1 MLSLVTNLCNLFNTF
16 NFDAGSLGAGL
27 GIQARMNTAS
37 QEFTLR
43 QAEINFKID
52 RQSLHRQDLRD
63 LVGVT
68 TGRMDIFLLVGTLL
82 LTFCITWY
90 SGLTS
95 GSGQPEWFQA
105 LFLIHNFCAVG
116 YLVFCVWLAMH
127 ASIASSAVG
136 VRLLTGWARLSIP
149 RWEDLQSL
157 KVPLFPVMDKAQ
169 ELGAQLQQRFMG
181 SSASAAPVAVA
192 TDSASSVLPPGSSG
206 AVTAVDMLSSAM
218 AQTKMKP
225 LPEDPDHLRRYLE
238 EQKRWISYD
247 AHSRL
252 CMSLGMNQ
260 MLQAL
265 SYHIVG
271 TVIDKS
277 RPAAV
282 FCFFGVKILG
292 GLLLKLDTR
301 DEVHTWKLNATVV
314 FFFLL
319 PGVFAGL
326 ALWIF
331 KDRWWQSYVALP
343 SFILHA
349 CFLARIGLEIQP
361 KSTDSGNVS
370 LPMQMRTVHYINII
384 DPDHNR
390 TASVVSSDLRN
401 IIRNLRTAR
410 TELAI
415 AVDHVMEDEVR
426 KGCHSDRNGNE
437 KLRALNRTVADR
449 SELLQNYYDVS
460 DNKMARQEVELAQ
473 QSLDRYELW
482 TRAPEVLETLN
493 AMRSKEVTS
502 KLKPEQREAL
512 ERSYEAFLKHSQ
524 DFKLGLGSADENSP
538 EDAHNMSSLSQVT
551 ASLRARSDGTAR
563 ESSNS
568 GPSSNGL
575 RSVLLS
581 EDPQSQQMEME
592 TYVGSFHTGRVA
604 YKRDALSEWEGNLSR
619 LTERSSNMAHTA
631 TDDAQAEVEVGK
643 PTHNQYYVPPDKV
656 PGKVVR
662 YFTLGVAWWWV
673 LSAVWHAAVPLK
685 NRLKASPPLVELSSV
700 NTTWPQPE
708 SLFEVASLHCQGSD
722 TLFLRDQFTFFATS
736 ARHDGSLGVEEMSD
750 VSGPTLLCRQG
761 HCETLSPAGTDVW
774 KLEPLSQTTAS
785 STPVGSKVSAVW
797 GCSLAEMCETIWVS
811 HWDGSDVV
819 VLKLMLNQMGRW
831 RVRRQSRL
839 PVSCAG
845 CPHERYGDVSALQLG
860 SNGKSLAVLFDNGAR
875 LDGWDTVSGQLLG
888 RWRFETAHSSM
899 CHDGHRLFA
908 VRRGKFSP
916 VLEVALLP
924 GSLVDHVHTTV
935 SPVRPIRME
944 A

>member
-43 QAEINFKID
+43 QAEINFKIE

-82 LTFCITWY
+82 LTFCIGWY
-90 SGLTS
+90 SNLNS
-95 GSGQPEWFQA
+95 DSGQPEWFQA

-149 RWEDLQSL
+149 RWEDLQAL
-157 KVPLFPVMDKAQ
+157 KVPLFPVMGKAQ

-192 TDSASSVLPPGSSG
+192 TDSASSVPPPASSG
-206 AVTAVDMLSSAM
+206 ALTAVDMLSSAM

-301 DEVHTWKLNATVV
+301 DEVHTWKLNASVV
-314 FFFLL
+314 AFFLL
-319 PGVFAGL
+319 PGVFAGV
-326 ALWIF
+326 ALWLV
-331 KDRWWQSYVALP
+331 KDPLWQIYVALP
-343 SFILHA
+343 SFLLHA
-349 CFLARIGLEIQP
+349 CFLARIGLQIQP

-370 LPMQMRTVHYINII
+370 LPMHMRTVHYINII
-384 DPDHNR
+384 DQDHNR
-390 TASVVSSDLRN
+390 TASVVSSELRN
-401 IIRNLRTAR
+401 LIRNLRTAR

-415 AVDHVMEDEVR
+415 AVDLVMEDEVR

-460 DNKMARQEVELAQ
+460 DNKVARQEVELAE

-493 AMRSKEVTS
+493 AMRSKEVSS

-524 DFKLGLGSADENSP
+524 DFKLGLGSADENP
-538 EDAHNMSSLSQVT
+538 TEDTHEPNMSSLSQVA
-551 ASLRARSDGTAR
+551 ASFMYPLSSRSDSTGR

-568 GPSSNGL
+568 GPSNNGL
-575 RSVLLS
+575 RSILVS
-581 EDPQSQQMEME
+581 EDPLSQQME
-592 TYVGSFHTGRVA
+592 TYAGSFHTGQVA

-619 LTERSSNMAHTA
+619 LTERSSHIAHTA
-631 TDDAQAEVEVGK
+631 TDDAHAEVEVGK

-673 LSAVWHAAVPLK
+673 LSAVWHAVAPFKSLLK
-685 NRLKASPPLVELSSV
+685 PRHPLVEMSNV

-736 ARHDGSLGVEEMSD
+736 AQHDG
-750 VSGPTLLCRQG
+750 
-761 HCETLSPAGTDVW
+761 
-774 KLEPLSQTTAS
+774 
-785 STPVGSKVSAVW
+785 
-797 GCSLAEMCETIWVS
+797 
-811 HWDGSDVV
+811 DG
-819 VLKLMLNQMGRW
+819 
-831 RVRRQSRL
+831 
-839 PVSCAG
+839 
-845 CPHERYGDVSALQLG
+845 
-860 SNGKSLAVLFDNGAR
+860 
-875 LDGWDTVSGQLLG
+875 
-888 RWRFETAHSSM
+888 
-899 CHDGHRLFA
+899 
-908 VRRGKFSP
+908 
-916 VLEVALLP
+916 
-924 GSLVDHVHTTV
+924 
-935 SPVRPIRME
+935 
-944 A
+944 